1 MIQKKSLLLENR
13 NIYAVTK
20 ETMSTN
26 KQRIQKICNELDK
39 QLSNQI
45 KDLYVIENLFMVFT
59 TITSIGPHK
68 STRL

>member
-1 MIQKKSLLLENR
+1 
-13 NIYAVTK
+13 
-20 ETMSTN
+20 MSTN